1 MPNHLI
7 WGILSTARINRRLI
21 PPLAEA
27 KRSTLKAVAGRNPAA
42 AQEFADTWHIPRAY
56 PDYQA
61 LLADPD
67 IDAVYIPLPNSLHRE
82 WVIKAAR
89 AGKHILCE
97 KPLALTVAQVDE
109 MVRAVDE
116 NGVVLLEAFMYRMHP
131 QLAALKQHL
140 AAGLIGQVRMV
151 KAGFSFTLNDDSN
164 IRLQK
169 SLGGG
174 SLWDVGCYP
183 VSFAQAIAAADPVE
197 VFGRQRLN
205 RHGVEVGFAGQMRYA
220 NGVIAQIDSGF
231 DMPFRAGAEVIGS
244 TGVLRL
250 PHPWIP
256 DVEGRGSGII
266 HIAADD
272 TETVMPTPPQDPY
285 LCEVEALEAAALD
298 GLPAPYTLQ
307 ESRGNIAAI
316 NALYRSAESGR
327 VVLLNQ
333 S

>member
-1 MPNHLI
+1 MPKQLT
-7 WGILSTARINRRLI
+7 WGILSTARITRRLI

-27 KRSTLKAVAGRNPAA
+27 KRSTLKAVAGRNSDSARK
-42 AQEFADTWHIPRAY
+42 FAEKWRIPRAY
-56 PDYQA
+56 TGYEA

-67 IDAVYIPLPNSLHRE
+67 IDAVYIPLPNSLHRD

-97 KPLALTVAQVDE
+97 KPLALTVTEVDE
-109 MVRAVDE
+109 MTQAAQA

-131 QLAALKQHL
+131 QLVALRQHV
-140 AAGLIGQVRMV
+140 AAGLIGAVQMV
-151 KAGFSFTLNDDSN
+151 KAGFSFTLTDDSN

-183 VSFAQAIAAADPVE
+183 VSFAQAIAGADPVE

-205 RHGVEVGFAGQMRYA
+205 QNGVETGFAGQMRYA
-220 NGVIAQIDSGF
+220 GGIIAQIDSGF
-231 DMPFRAGAEVIGS
+231 DMPFRAEAEIIGA

-250 PHPWIP
+250 PNPWIP
-256 DVEGRGSGII
+256 DVENRGSGII
-266 HIAADD
+266 HLAADD
-272 TETVMPTPPQDPY
+272 TETVIPTPSKDPY
-285 LCEVEALEAAALD
+285 LCEIEALEAAALD
-298 GLPAPYTLQ
+298 GRPAPYTLP
-307 ESRGNIAAI
+307 ETRGNIATI
-316 NALYRSAESGR
+316 NALYRSANSGR

-333 S
+333 